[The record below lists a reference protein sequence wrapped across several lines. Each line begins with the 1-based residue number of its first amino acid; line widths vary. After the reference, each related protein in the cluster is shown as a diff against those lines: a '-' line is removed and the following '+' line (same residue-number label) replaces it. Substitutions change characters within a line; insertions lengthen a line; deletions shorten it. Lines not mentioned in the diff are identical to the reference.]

1 MLRTGATTTSD
12 DRYGENCDMRT
23 ILLTSVLA
31 LPMAAFAETG
41 SNLDMSVSGTQL
53 LKEELGQGQG
63 SDLGTECQALL
74 EQIDALK
81 GAPLRRSALLERY
94 QEQCQGRMNAAPSYA
109 PPLPQ

>member
-1 MLRTGATTTSD
+1 
-12 DRYGENCDMRT
+12 MRT
-23 ILLTSVLA
+23 MVLIGLLA
-31 LPMAAFAETG
+31 LPAAGLAQTG
-41 SNLDMSVSGTQL
+41 GPGPGPGTPATGADLNLSVSGAQL

-94 QEQCQGRMNAAPSYA
+94 REECQSGLNATPPYA

>member
-1 MLRTGATTTSD
+1 
-12 DRYGENCDMRT
+12 MRT
-23 ILLTSVLA
+23 IVLTGVLA
-31 LPMAAFAETG
+31 LPMAVAAETG
-41 SNLDMSVSGTQL
+41 SNLDMSVSGAQL

-81 GAPLRRSALLERY
+81 GAPLRRSALQERY
-94 QEQCQGRMNAAPSYA
+94 QQECQGGMNAAQPYA

>member
-1 MLRTGATTTSD
+1 
-12 DRYGENCDMRT
+12 MRM

-31 LPMAAFAETG
+31 LPMTALAETG

-81 GAPLRRSALLERY
+81 GAPLRRSALMERY
-94 QEQCQGRMNAAPSYA
+94 REQCQGGMDAAPSYA

>member
-1 MLRTGATTTSD
+1 
-12 DRYGENCDMRT
+12 
-23 ILLTSVLA
+23 LLTGTLA
-31 LPMAAFAETG
+31 LPITLLAQTG
-41 SNLDMSVSGTQL
+41 SNLDLSVSGSQL

-81 GAPLRRSALLERY
+81 GAPLRRSALMERY
-94 QEQCQGRMNAAPSYA
+94 QEQCQGGLNAVPSYA

>member
-1 MLRTGATTTSD
+1 
-12 DRYGENCDMRT
+12 MRA
-23 ILLTSVLA
+23 ILLTGTLA
-31 LPMAAFAETG
+31 LPITLLAQTG
-41 SNLDMSVSGTQL
+41 SNLDLSVSGSQL

-81 GAPLRRSALLERY
+81 GAPLRRSALMERY
-94 QEQCQGRMNAAPSYA
+94 QAQCQGGLDATPSYA